1 MLKYILAWIPMLFIA
16 IFNGAIRE
24 MWLVEYFGE
33 AAAHQLSCATGIVL
47 LGVFIWAII
56 RNWRPTSAATAIT
69 IGLIWLI
76 MTIAFEFLFGF
87 YVRGI
92 PWSSLFHEYNLFA
105 GRLWVLVLLW
115 VTVAPYLF
123 YRLENRRKMEP
134 LSARESS
141 ERLAKLGG
149 TERQLDTPRRRS
161 AKNQ

>member
-16 IFNGAIRE
+16 IFNGAVRE

-33 AAAHQLSCATGIVL
+33 LRAHQLSCVTGIVL
-47 LGVFIWAII
+47 LGAFIWAVI
-56 RNWRPTSAATAIT
+56 RNWRPACAGAAVT

-92 PWSSLFHEYNLFA
+92 TWSGLFHEYNLFV
-105 GRLWVLVLLW
+105 GRLWVLVLVW
-115 VTVAPYLF
+115 VTIAPYLF
-123 YRLENRRKMEP
+123 YVLQNGRKMEP

-161 AKNQ
+161 PKTE

>member
-16 IFNGAIRE
+16 IFNGAVRE

-33 AAAHQLSCATGIVL
+33 LRAHQLSCATGIVL
-47 LGVFIWAII
+47 LGVFIWAIL
-56 RNWRPTSAATAIT
+56 RNWRPASAAAAVT

-92 PWSSLFHEYNLFA
+92 PWSGLFHEYNLFV
-105 GRLWVLVLLW
+105 GRLWVLVVVW

-123 YRLENRRKMEP
+123 YILQNGRKMEP

-149 TERQLDTPRRRS
+149 TEKQLDTPRRRS
-161 AKNQ
+161 PKNE